1 MCVSDLTRVVGV
13 KIGSVRKQ
21 QEAVVSTN
29 ELSHQ
34 PVRTE
39 MLILTNRPVHIFSQ
53 NFDDSSLDVLNKYN
67 DNQSEER
74 YFVQKLRLPFQLSN
88 APSLE
93 IKR

>member
-67 DNQSEER
+67 DEVRKNILFKSCAS
-74 YFVQKLRLPFQLSN
+74 LSN
-88 APSLE
+88 YQMLLPW
-93 IKR
+93 K